1 MHHRMVLW
9 CTLILQACQTPPETA
24 SSILSIP
31 NCAVCSVLS
40 PPQLASLGD
49 WRAVES
55 SAAVESQSRRPQ
67 SPLFLRAFR
76 AQGCKVRRWEHAAHL
91 QPQLALASG
100 EEMSIAMHCH
110 ALLCNSCYALLHLL
124 WKEALGTPCI
134 WPRTWAKF
142 SQSSTC
148 NQSYTNRHSLL
159 LTWSSL
165 HGRVQHSV
173 TCRRWM
179 LFKRSSAIAP
189 PNNDATITPMPTSH
203 QWPHAVKC
211 SAGCGATALT
221 ARKKWKP
228 LKFERYWKSIPKQSL
243 DFEVKV
249 FQNLPTSSDDKHR

>member
-9 CTLILQACQTPPETA
+9 CTLILQACQTPTETA

-40 PPQLASLGD
+40 PPQLASLGE

-76 AQGCKVRRWEHAAHL
+76 AQGCKVWRWEHAAHL

-148 NQSYTNRHSLL
+148 NQSYTNRHNGLTMVCVSCWPGLRYMVGYSILL
-159 LTWSSL
+159 LAGGECCSNDQAQL
-165 HGRVQHSV
+165 HHQ
-173 TCRRWM
+173 TM
-179 LFKRSSAIAP
+179 MP
-189 PNNDATITPMPTSH
+189 PSH
-203 QWPHAVKC
+203 QCQHHTNDHMPW
-211 SAGCGATALT
+211 SAALD
-221 ARKKWKP
+221 AGQR
-228 LKFERYWKSIPKQSL
+228 R
-243 DFEVKV
+243 
-249 FQNLPTSSDDKHR
+249 